1 MDLYGII
8 LCITM
13 VLGCFCLGT
22 CVGVIIERKKMLS
35 EFSQDLALCRQ
46 IKDLEEEL
54 MDITAGLIRRI
65 DRIEEEL
72 RYTQDCT
79 FQEED
84 PEITIE
90 IPTVPSPY
98 DEEVEYLD

>member
-13 VLGCFCLGT
+13 ALGCFCVGL
-22 CVGVIIERKKMLS
+22 CLGVIIERKKMLS
-35 EFSQDLALCRQ
+35 EFSRDLVLCQQ
-46 IKDLEEEL
+46 IKDIEEEFYE
-54 MDITAGLIRRI
+54 ITKSLTQRV
-65 DRIEEEL
+65 DRLEAEL
-72 RYTQDCT
+72 RYTQDCV

-84 PEITIE
+84 PDITLE
-90 IPTVPSPY
+90 LPPAPNSY